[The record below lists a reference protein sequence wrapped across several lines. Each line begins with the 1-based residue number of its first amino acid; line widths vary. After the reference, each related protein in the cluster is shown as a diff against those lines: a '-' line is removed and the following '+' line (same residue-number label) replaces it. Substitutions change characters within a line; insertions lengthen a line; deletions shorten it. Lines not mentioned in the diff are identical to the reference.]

1 MWTFLRQHQQ
11 RGAQLHAREG
21 RAKAS
26 GGDQN
31 GAPKEAVEGRE
42 AQDHDRA
49 DLDVGQTN
57 EPQRD
62 IDYPATNPTDRDG
75 DITPSAPETH
85 VQWDEVV
92 QPERQEQQGSE
103 LEQDE
108 RGEDPEQTVSAERQQ
123 EQWSEDP
130 PPDGK

>member
-26 GGDQN
+26 GD
-31 GAPKEAVEGRE
+31 APKEAIEGRE
-42 AQDHDRA
+42 AQDHDYA
-49 DLDVGQTN
+49 DLDVGQTD

-62 IDYPATNPTDRDG
+62 IDYPATNPTDREG
-75 DITPSAPETH
+75 DITPSEPEVH
-85 VQWDEVV
+85 VEWDEVV

-108 RGEDPEQTVSAERQQ
+108 RGDDPEQTVSAERQQ
-123 EQWSEDP
+123 EQWSQAS

>member
-26 GGDQN
+26 GE
-31 GAPKEAVEGRE
+31 APKEAVEGRE

-62 IDYPATNPTDRDG
+62 IDYPANDPTDRDG
-75 DITPSAPETH
+75 DITPSAPEPH
-85 VQWDEVV
+85 VEWDEVV
-92 QPERQEQQGSE
+92 QPERQEQQGE

-108 RGEDPEQTVSAERQQ
+108 RGEDPEQTVSAELQQ
-123 EQWSEDP
+123 ERAERQAQG
-130 PPDGK
+130 PDAK